1 MKECIHTGLK
11 LYESAKVSHS
21 CHLTCNNISYCILA
35 VGILPGICILK
46 FQAECNLITGNLF
59 NKGLYLISYL
69 EYLLGIFDTSPGHFG
84 NMKET
89 ICTSDVDKCAKVC
102 YILNNAFYY
111 IPNVDAFK
119 KLLLQFCLL
128 CN

>member
-1 MKECIHTGLK
+1 
-11 LYESAKVSHS
+11 
-21 CHLTCNNISYCILA
+21 
-35 VGILPGICILK
+35 
-46 FQAECNLITGNLF
+46 
-59 NKGLYLISYL
+59 
-69 EYLLGIFDTSPGHFG
+69 
-84 NMKET
+84 MKET